1 MDKRHG
7 GCVGEHMSP
16 TYSFFPVVSFN
27 HNLSQPKPTKRER
40 KYVEG
45 KEVGEETLK
54 KKCRKSSLTDSF
66 LNHGPPFKPPNSA
79 IVDTYDRA
87 VRFALLLKA
96 NPSANL
102 FFE

>member
-1 MDKRHG
+1 MIVCDVLSTSVSSFDTHWTSALLIMDKRHG

-54 KKCRKSSLTDSF
+54 KKMQK
-66 LNHGPPFKPPNSA
+66 
-79 IVDTYDRA
+79 I
-87 VRFALLLKA
+87 
-96 NPSANL
+96 
-102 FFE
+102 